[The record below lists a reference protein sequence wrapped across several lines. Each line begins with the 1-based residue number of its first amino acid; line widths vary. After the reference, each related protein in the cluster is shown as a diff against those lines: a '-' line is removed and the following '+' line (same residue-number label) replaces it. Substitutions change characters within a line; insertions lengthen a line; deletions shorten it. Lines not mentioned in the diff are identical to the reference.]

1 LVETGKVRV
10 RKEVVTEH
18 RTIEVPVQWEEIVIE
33 RHAPNGAP
41 VPDSDIGPGEEIH
54 IPVRREQVFVEKRP
68 VVKEEVTVGK
78 RVVQDTEHVG
88 GEVRKEEVRI
98 ERVACEGDGDMHTA
112 APQGTTTAPGSAPA
126 GADTGAT
133 ASRTGEGARIQLREE
148 ELQVHKQLVETG
160 KVRVRKEVVT
170 EHRTIEVP
178 VQREEIVIERH
189 APNGA
194 PVPDSDIGPGEEI
207 HIPVRREQVFVEK
220 RPVVKEEVTVGKRVV
235 QDTEH
240 VGGEVRKE
248 EVRIERVAC
257 EGDGDMH
264 TAAPQGTTTAPGS
277 APAGAD
283 TGATASRTGE
293 GARIQL
299 REEELQIHKQLVE
312 TGKVRVRKE
321 VVTEHRTIEVPVQRE
336 EIVIERH
343 APNGAPVPDSDIGPG
358 EEIRIP
364 VRREQVFVEKRPVV
378 KEEVTVGK
386 RAVQDTERVGGEVRK
401 EEVRVEREGDVDI
414 RETAS

>member
-1 LVETGKVRV
+1 MGAVRV

-18 RTIEVPVQWEEIVIE
+18 RTIEVPVQREEIVIE

-41 VPDSDIGPGEEIH
+41 VPDSDIGPGEEIR
-54 IPVRREQVFVEKRP
+54 IPVREEQIFVEKRP

-98 ERVACEGDGDMHTA
+98 ERVAREGDSDVHTA

-126 GADTGAT
+126 RADTGAT

-194 PVPDSDIGPGEEI
+194 PVPDSNIGPGEEI

-235 QDTEH
+235 QDTE
-240 VGGEVRKE
+240 
-248 EVRIERVAC
+248 
-257 EGDGDMH
+257 
-264 TAAPQGTTTAPGS
+264 
-277 APAGAD
+277 
-283 TGATASRTGE
+283 
-293 GARIQL
+293 
-299 REEELQIHKQLVE
+299 
-312 TGKVRVRKE
+312 
-321 VVTEHRTIEVPVQRE
+321 
-336 EIVIERH
+336 
-343 APNGAPVPDSDIGPG
+343 
-358 EEIRIP
+358 
-364 VRREQVFVEKRPVV
+364 
-378 KEEVTVGK
+378 
-386 RAVQDTERVGGEVRK
+386 RVGGEVRK